1 MFCCSSVLK
10 QDLVCVAQ
18 VGLRCSVLLQ
28 QHLHDGD
35 FVAFVAIEEC
45 FEGATWQDFI
55 WNVSKAKSLI
65 VYVKI

>member
-18 VGLRCSVLLQ
+18 VVLLQ
-28 QHLHDGD
+28 QHRRDGD
-35 FVAFVAIEEC
+35 FVAFVTIEEC

-55 WNVSKAKSLI
+55 WTVLKAKPLI

>member
-1 MFCCSSVLK
+1 MF
-10 QDLVCVAQ
+10 AQ

-55 WNVSKAKSLI
+55 WNVSKAKPLI